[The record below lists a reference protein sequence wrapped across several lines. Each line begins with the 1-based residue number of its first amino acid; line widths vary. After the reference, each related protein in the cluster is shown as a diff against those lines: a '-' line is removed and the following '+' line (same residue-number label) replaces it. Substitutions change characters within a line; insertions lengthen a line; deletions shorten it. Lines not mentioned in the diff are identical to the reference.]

1 MSEDYN
7 EHEMGDKDGLGCF
20 RGVMVAL
27 IIQAVVGFGLW
38 YIFGSG

>member
-27 IIQAVVGFGLW
+27 GIQAVIGIVVCLLVW
-38 YIFGSG
+38 MR